1 MTFRTV
7 LDGIHMPECPRW
19 HDGELWL
26 SDIWGRRVLRADGT
40 TVREY
45 PDDVAGLGWL
55 PDGRLLAVGMLE
67 RVVFADGDVHA
78 DLSVLNPH
86 MLNDMIVT
94 TDGTAFVSGFGW
106 KMWEGGTAA
115 PSPILRVRPDGSAA
129 AASESLMAPNGMA
142 LTPDERT
149 LIVAEPGAGGIS
161 RFTITD
167 GGDLVDRRVF
177 ALEKAAGA
185 AWVTPDGICLDAEDH
200 VWAADPMGRRVIR
213 IAPDGSIVE
222 VLPIDDGFPLAVCL
236 GGDDRRTLFICVGAV
251 THKHEKPEDPMGKLV
266 ATDVA
271 VPGAGKP

>member
-7 LDGIHMPECPRW
+7 LERIDMPECPRW

-26 SDIWGRRVLRADGT
+26 SDIWGRRVLKADGT
-40 TVREY
+40 VVRTY

-67 RVVFADGDVHA
+67 RVVYADDEIHA
-78 DLSVLNPH
+78 DLSTLNPH

-94 TDGTAFVSGFGW
+94 RDGTAFVSGFGW
-106 KMWEGGTAA
+106 NMWEGGTAA
-115 PSPILRVRPDGSAA
+115 PSPIIRVRPDGTAA
-129 AASESLMAPNGMA
+129 EVGEPMMAPNGLV

-161 RFTITD
+161 RWTVTD
-167 GGDLVDRRVF
+167 DGDLVDRRVV
-177 ALEKAAGA
+177 ALEKAPGA
-185 AWVTPDGICLDAEDH
+185 TWVTPDGICLDADDH

-222 VLPIDDGFPLAVCL
+222 SLPFDDGYPLAVCL

-251 THKHEKPEDPMGKLV
+251 THKHEKPEEPMGKLV
-266 ATDVA
+266 ATEVA
-271 VPGAGKP
+271 VAGAGKP